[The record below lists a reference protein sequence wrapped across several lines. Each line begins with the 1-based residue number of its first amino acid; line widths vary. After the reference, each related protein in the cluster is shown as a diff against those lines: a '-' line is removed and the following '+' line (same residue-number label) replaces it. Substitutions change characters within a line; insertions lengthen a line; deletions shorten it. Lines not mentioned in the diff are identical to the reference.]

1 MCSVIDCKVIIF
13 YKLYWVLDKC
23 FKLINSAK
31 ESGIESKVNDADKK
45 ITNTNGLVKN
55 NRL

>member
-13 YKLYWVLDKC
+13 YKLYCVLDKC
-23 FKLINSAK
+23 FKLINSAN